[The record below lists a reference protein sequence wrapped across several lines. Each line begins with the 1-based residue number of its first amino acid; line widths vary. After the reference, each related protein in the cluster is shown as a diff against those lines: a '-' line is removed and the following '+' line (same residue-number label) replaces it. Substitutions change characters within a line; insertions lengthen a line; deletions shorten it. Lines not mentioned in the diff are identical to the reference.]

1 MSHTLQVQRLLGK
14 VAIVTGGASGIGEAT
29 CILFARH
36 GAKVVLADLSEERAG
51 QVAKRIRQEG
61 GTALAFK
68 TDVTQEGDIR
78 ELVDRVC
85 SEFGRIDVLV
95 NSAGIALSK
104 PEVDTSLLE
113 WNTVMAI
120 NATGTFLMCR
130 HVIPHMSKGGGGS
143 IVNIASVAA
152 NVGWAG
158 FGAYCASKGAVRA
171 FTKATA
177 VAHGR
182 AGIRANS
189 VHPGVTETPM
199 TAESIAASASRYE
212 GTTQIG
218 RFGQPID
225 IANCCLFL
233 ASDESAYVTGS
244 ELIVDGGTLAV

>member
-1 MSHTLQVQRLLGK
+1 MQAQRLLGK

-29 CILFARH
+29 ALLFARH
-36 GAKVVLADLSEERAG
+36 GAKVVIADVSEDRAND
-51 QVAKRIRQEG
+51 VARRVREEA

-68 TDVTQEGDIR
+68 TDVTHEGNVID
-78 ELVDRVC
+78 LVDCARRA
-85 SEFGRIDVLV
+85 FGRIDVLV

-104 PEVDTSLLE
+104 LEVDTSQEE

-120 NATGTFLMCR
+120 NATGTFLVSK
-130 HVIPHMSKGGGGS
+130 HAIPHMKEGGGGS

-182 AGIRANS
+182 DGIRANS

-199 TAESIAASASRYE
+199 TAAAIAASAGRYE
-212 GTTQIG
+212 NTAQIG

-233 ASDESAYVTGS
+233 ASDESSYVTGS

>member
-1 MSHTLQVQRLLGK
+1 MKHTLKAQRLVGK

-29 CILFARH
+29 AMLFARH
-36 GAKVVLADLSEERAG
+36 GAKVVIADLSEERAG
-51 QVAKRIRQEG
+51 EVAKRIGQEG
-61 GTALAFK
+61 GTALAFR
-68 TDVTQEGDIR
+68 TDVTHEGNII
-78 ELVDRVC
+78 ELVNLARR
-85 SEFGRIDVLV
+85 EFGRIDVLV

-104 PEVDTSLLE
+104 PEVETSQEE

-120 NATGTFLMCR
+120 NATGTFLASK
-130 HVIPHMSKGGGGS
+130 HVISHMKEGGGGS

-182 AGIRANS
+182 EGIRANS

-199 TAESIAASASRYE
+199 TAASIAASVGRYE
-212 GTTQIG
+212 GSTQIG

-233 ASDESAYVTGS
+233 ASDESSYVTGS

>member
-1 MSHTLQVQRLLGK
+1 MQNTIQAQRLLGK
-14 VAIVTGGASGIGEAT
+14 VAIITGGASGIGEAT
-29 CILFARH
+29 AMLFAQH
-36 GAKVVLADLSEERAG
+36 GAKVVVADLSEARAED
-51 QVAKRIRQEG
+51 VVKRIGQQS
-61 GTALAFK
+61 GTAIAFK
-68 TDVTQEGDIR
+68 TDVTNEASIAG
-78 ELVDRVC
+78 LVARAC
-85 SEFGRIDVLV
+85 AEFGRIDVLV
-95 NSAGIALSK
+95 NSAGVAMSK
-104 PEVDTSLLE
+104 LEVETSLEE

-120 NATGTFLMCR
+120 NSTGTFLVSK
-130 HVIPHMSKGGGGS
+130 HVIPHMKQSGGGS
-143 IVNIASVAA
+143 IVNIASIAA

-177 VAHGR
+177 VGHGR
-182 AGIRANS
+182 EGIRANS

-199 TAESIAASASRYE
+199 TAEALAASAGRYE